1 MSSSE
6 RLNQALNVAPIV
18 PVLTVPDA
26 SQAAE
31 LAHSFK
37 RGGLTVLEITLRTE
51 AAADAIAEMKRAEP
65 DMVVGAGTIRNEDD
79 LKAAMDAGSDFLV
92 SPGLSPS
99 LIDATRGLSVPL
111 LPGIATP
118 SEAMSAYEAG
128 FETLKLFP
136 AEVVGGAP
144 MLKAMSG
151 PLPHLKFMPTGGL
164 NPDNLKIYASLPN
177 VVAIGGTW
185 LAKPDHI
192 LAGDWDG
199 IEKRSRE
206 ALDLIASE

>member
-1 MSSSE
+1 MTCSA
-6 RLNQALNVAPIV
+6 RLDSALKAAPIV

-26 SQAAE
+26 SKAAQV
-31 LAHSFK
+31 AHAFK

-51 AAADAIAEMKRAEP
+51 AAAEAIAEMKRAEP
-65 DMVVGAGTIRNEDD
+65 DMVVGAGTIRNEQD
-79 LKAAMDAGSDFLV
+79 LKTALEAGSDFLV

-99 LIDATRGLSVPL
+99 LIAATRGLPVPL

-144 MLKAMSG
+144 MLKALAG

-164 NPDNLKIYASLPN
+164 TPENLKTYASLPN
-177 VVAIGGTW
+177 VVAMGGTW

-192 LAGDWDG
+192 EADDWSG
-199 IEKRSRE
+199 IENRSRE
-206 ALDLIASE
+206 ALALIASE